1 LSQRRSA
8 IRIGTRGSR
17 LAIWQTEWVRARL
30 DEAGYQSERIEIR
43 TTGDLI
49 PEVPLA
55 RIGSRALFT
64 KQIDDALLEGRIDL
78 AVHSFKDL
86 PTELPDGIVVAAVG
100 QREDPRDALVGRGPL
115 RWGDLPQGGVIATSS
130 LRRRAQLLY
139 SRPDLSVVDVR
150 GNVETRLAKL
160 DREFAWS
167 GILLAAAGLVR
178 LGLERRIGERL
189 APELMLPAPGQGALA
204 VTARADD
211 TGPVTA
217 VRQAVHHRMTALTV
231 AAERG
236 FLRRLEGGCQVPVA
250 AYAEVD
256 EGGTASSIR
265 LHGRVVS
272 LRGEKAIE
280 GKEAGVAADE
290 SAAAELGARLADRLI
305 AEGASEILSEA
316 RSINAPVVTEP

>member
-1 LSQRRSA
+1 M
-8 IRIGTRGSR
+8 
-17 LAIWQTEWVRARL
+17 
-30 DEAGYQSERIEIR
+30 
-43 TTGDLI
+43 
-49 PEVPLA
+49 
-55 RIGSRALFT
+55 
-64 KQIDDALLEGRIDL
+64 
-78 AVHSFKDL
+78 
-86 PTELPDGIVVAAVG
+86 
-100 QREDPRDALVGRGPL
+100 
-115 RWGDLPQGGVIATSS
+115 
-130 LRRRAQLLY
+130 
-139 SRPDLSVVDVR
+139 VDVR

-160 DREFAWS
+160 DREPAWS

-217 VRQAVHHRMTALTV
+217 VRQAVHHRRTALTV

-236 FLRRLEGGCQVPVA
+236 FLRRLEGGCQVPLA

-305 AEGASEILSEA
+305 AEGASEILFEA
-316 RSINAPVVTEP
+316 RSINAPAVTEP